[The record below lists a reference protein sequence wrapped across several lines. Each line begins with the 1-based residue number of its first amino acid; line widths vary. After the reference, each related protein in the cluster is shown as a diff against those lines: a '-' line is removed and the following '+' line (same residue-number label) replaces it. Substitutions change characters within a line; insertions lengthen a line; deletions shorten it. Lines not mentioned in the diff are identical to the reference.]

1 MIMRIIFNIRIESK
15 NSIVDLS
22 SYNIDI
28 ITNVK
33 VNGLVTKYHHN
44 TMNKT
49 LAVLHFDNLDSADI
63 IDITYYSV
71 MEERDHKLNQLL

>member
-1 MIMRIIFNIRIESK
+1 MITMNIRIESRS
-15 NSIVDLS
+15 SIVDLS
-22 SYNIDI
+22 SYNIDA

-33 VNGLVTKYHHN
+33 VNGLATKYHYN

-49 LAVLHFDNLDSADI
+49 LAMLHFDNLDIDSADI
-63 IDITYYSV
+63 IDITYYSI